1 MDKPNFDYILKYII
15 VGDGTVGKS
24 SLLLRFTKSGFNQ
37 EYEMTLSVDFGV
49 KNIKIRNK
57 IYRIQIF
64 DTAGQENLRSIAR
77 MYYKNSIC
85 AIVVYDITRRDT
97 FNNVSD
103 WIEECKNYSPKSIF
117 MVLVGN
123 KLDLAERRQ
132 ISSDEGRELA
142 EKNGMLFFETSAKD
156 GTNVEN
162 ITTFNSIFFFDSI
175 SGVLT
180 VLSIFFFFEVFLT
193 IKDIWSL
200 DSIEYILFS
209 SNSLLLLK
217 FNSLTFFLTEILFI
231 FALINFL
238 LSLLRFDEKDV
249 FGKLLNFEIF
259 SGFLVVLILIKFIS
273 LFLFFEFL
281 FTILLLLIILLFL
294 LFFFSVINKLPLITS
309 LKFSSSSNW
318 LLSFFSNKISLL

>member
-97 FNNVSD
+97 FNNVSI
-103 WIEECKNYSPKSIF
+103 WIEDCKNQCPKSIF

-123 KLDLAERRQ
+123 KLDL
-132 ISSDEGRELA
+132 
-142 EKNGMLFFETSAKD
+142 EKWNA
-156 GTNVEN
+156 
-162 ITTFNSIFFFDSI
+162 IF
-175 SGVLT
+175 
-180 VLSIFFFFEVFLT
+180 
-193 IKDIWSL
+193 
-200 DSIEYILFS
+200 
-209 SNSLLLLK
+209 
-217 FNSLTFFLTEILFI
+217 
-231 FALINFL
+231 
-238 LSLLRFDEKDV
+238 
-249 FGKLLNFEIF
+249 
-259 SGFLVVLILIKFIS
+259 
-273 LFLFFEFL
+273 
-281 FTILLLLIILLFL
+281 
-294 LFFFSVINKLPLITS
+294 
-309 LKFSSSSNW
+309 
-318 LLSFFSNKISLL
+318 

>member
-37 EYEMTLSVDFGV
+37 EYEMTLNVDFGV

-97 FNNVSD
+97 FNNVSI
-103 WIEECKNYSPKSIF
+103 WIEDCKNQCPKSIF

-162 ITTFNSIFFFDSI
+162 IFVEAADNIANNIDNNYYDLDEEYCGIIKEGYCRANSITSQMSCDYYR
-175 SGVLT
+175 
-180 VLSIFFFFEVFLT
+180 
-193 IKDIWSL
+193 K
-200 DSIEYILFS
+200 
-209 SNSLLLLK
+209 
-217 FNSLTFFLTEILFI
+217 
-231 FALINFL
+231 
-238 LSLLRFDEKDV
+238 
-249 FGKLLNFEIF
+249 GK
-259 SGFLVVLILIKFIS
+259 K
-273 LFLFFEFL
+273 
-281 FTILLLLIILLFL
+281 
-294 LFFFSVINKLPLITS
+294 K
-309 LKFSSSSNW
+309 K
-318 LLSFFSNKISLL
+318 KCCKY